1 MLGYTASSYN
11 FPDLGCLVPEL
22 ESHKLGILLSCTEIP
37 VHLLHLQVE
46 VKLWPDHAICASQS
60 AISNRLFLRCLQC

>member
-11 FPDLGCLVPEL
+11 SPDLGCLVPKL

-37 VHLLHLQVE
+37 AHLLHLQVE
-46 VKLWPDHAICASQS
+46 V
-60 AISNRLFLRCLQC
+60 